1 MALKQLVEKR
11 NELAAK
17 QKKLADIYAEA
28 KTDAAGN
35 SNEMDIEK
43 ITSLKGTASEKLAEL
58 RRLGEELEGIG
69 AEVDELATVETAEK
83 NLAES
88 NEVRGGED
96 DQKVGRFAGNQD
108 RGPIEKGI
116 GDLFVESDL
125 YKNREKGQKLR
136 GQVELKGAVYPL
148 LKTVFQTSAGWA
160 PESVRTGRVIEEA
173 LRPIQVIDTIPGGR
187 TGQAA
192 VVYMEETTVTS
203 AAAERSEN
211 AAYAESTLAL
221 TEQSSTVRSIGTS
234 IPVTDEQLEDELQV
248 QSYLNMR
255 LPFLVRQRLD
265 GQILTGNGSAP
276 NLRGINELSGIQTQA
291 KGADPVPDAIYKAMT
306 LVRVTG
312 RAQPNVVYMHP
323 NDWQTVRLLRTTDG
337 IYIWGNPADAGP
349 LRIWGVTVVETDAQT
364 ENTGLVGDALNFTQL
379 FIRRDVLVEVG
390 LVDDDFTDGRQTL
403 RCGMRVAFV
412 GYRPAAFCQ
421 VTGI

>member
-1 MALKQLVEKR
+1 MVLKQLVEKR
-11 NELAAK
+11 NELVAK

-28 KTDAAGN
+28 K
-35 SNEMDIEK
+35 NETCDDMDLDK
-43 ITSLKGTASEKLAEL
+43 ITSLPGTKTEKLAEI
-58 RRLGEELEGIG
+58 RRLGEELDAIG
-69 AEVDELATVETAEK
+69 EEVDELAIIENNSK
-83 NLAES
+83 GLPDHQIK
-88 NEVRGGED
+88 GGED
-96 DQKVGRFAGNQD
+96 ALKGERFPDHAPL
-108 RGPIEKGI
+108 RGKGI
-116 GDLFVESDL
+116 GDLFVESDF
-125 YKNREKGQKLR
+125 YKNHKPGQKFR
-136 GQVELKGAVYPL
+136 GQAELKGAVYPL
-148 LKTVFQTSAGWA
+148 LKATFQTSAGWA

-192 VVYMEETTVTS
+192 IVYMEETTVTN
-203 AAAERSEN
+203 AAAERNEN
-211 AAYAESTLAL
+211 AAYAESTLEL
-221 TEQSSTVRSIGTS
+221 TERSSTVRSIGTS
-234 IPVTDEQLEDELQV
+234 LPVTDEQLEDELQV

-255 LPFLVRQRLD
+255 LPFLVKLRLD
-265 GQILTGNGSAP
+265 GQILTGDGAAP
-276 NLRGINELSGIQTQA
+276 NLRGINNLVGIQTQA
-291 KGADPVPDAIYKAMT
+291 KGADPVPDAVYKAMT

-312 RAQPNVVYMHP
+312 RAMPNVVYMHP
-323 NDWQTVRLLRTTDG
+323 NDWQDVRLLRTTDG
-337 IYIWGNPADAGP
+337 IYIWGNPSDAGP

-364 ENTGLVGDALNFTQL
+364 ENTGLVGDAMNFTQL